1 MSKETLSTSEKE
13 VPKHKNALEE
23 KYKEKEPLNPDNI
36 KEQRS
41 LLPDPSGWRLLVL
54 PFTPKEKTK
63 GGVILT
69 DKTIEDSQLTA
80 SVALVLDTGDDAYK
94 DKEKFPSGAWCKQ
107 DDWVLITRYA
117 GSRIRIDGGEL
128 RIINDD
134 EILAVIDDPRDILP
148 ANIL

>member
-1 MSKETLSTSEKE
+1 MSKLI
-13 VPKHKNALEE
+13 VPKHVWDGKAVAKQKKEIE
-23 KYKEKEPLNPDNI
+23 KVPNPTGYRIVLFPLKLD
-36 KEQRS
+36 S
-41 LLPDPSGWRLLVL
+41 
-54 PFTPKEKTK
+54 KTK
-63 GGVILT
+63 SGIILT
-69 DKTIEDSQLTA
+69 DETVAESQITTNICK
-80 SVALVLDTGDDAYK
+80 VLKVGPDAYK
-94 DKEKFPSGAWCKQ
+94 DKEKFPTGPWCKT

>member
-1 MSKETLSTSEKE
+1 MTKPKLIVPQHIWDGKAVEKQKKEMEKVPNPTGYRITLF
-13 VPKHKNALEE
+13 
-23 KYKEKEPLNPDNI
+23 PLKLD
-36 KEQRS
+36 S
-41 LLPDPSGWRLLVL
+41 
-54 PFTPKEKTK
+54 KTK
-63 GGVILT
+63 SGIHLT
-69 DKTIEDSQLTA
+69 DETVQESQLTTNICK
-80 SVALVLDTGDDAYK
+80 VLKVGPDAYK
-94 DKEKFPSGAWCKQ
+94 DKEKFPTGPWCKV

>member
-1 MSKETLSTSEKE
+1 MTKPKLIVPQHIWDGKAVEKQKKEMEKVPNPTGYRITLF
-13 VPKHKNALEE
+13 
-23 KYKEKEPLNPDNI
+23 PLKLD
-36 KEQRS
+36 S
-41 LLPDPSGWRLLVL
+41 
-54 PFTPKEKTK
+54 KTK
-63 GGVILT
+63 SGIHLT
-69 DKTIEDSQLTA
+69 DETVQESQLTTNICK
-80 SVALVLDTGDDAYK
+80 VLKVGPDAYK
-94 DKEKFPSGAWCKQ
+94 DKDKFPTGPWCKQ

>member
-1 MSKETLSTSEKE
+1 MTKPKLI
-13 VPKHKNALEE
+13 VPKHIWDNKKAE
-23 KYKEKEPLNPDNI
+23 KEK
-36 KEQRS
+36 KE
-41 LLPDPSGWRLLVL
+41 LEKIPTPTGWRIVL
-54 PFTPKEKTK
+54 FPLKLNNKTK
-63 GGVILT
+63 SGLYLT
-69 DKTIEDSQLTA
+69 DETVSESQMTTNICK
-80 SVALVLDTGDDAYK
+80 VLKVGPDAYK
-94 DKEKFPSGAWCKQ
+94 DKDKFPTGPWCKT

>member
-1 MSKETLSTSEKE
+1 MTKSKLIVPQHIWDGKAVEKQKKEMEKVPNPTGYRITLF
-13 VPKHKNALEE
+13 
-23 KYKEKEPLNPDNI
+23 PLKLD
-36 KEQRS
+36 S
-41 LLPDPSGWRLLVL
+41 
-54 PFTPKEKTK
+54 KTK
-63 GGVILT
+63 SGIHLT
-69 DKTIEDSQLTA
+69 DETVQESQLTTNICK
-80 SVALVLDTGDDAYK
+80 VLKVGPDAYK
-94 DKEKFPSGAWCKQ
+94 DKDKFPTGPWCKE

>member
-1 MSKETLSTSEKE
+1 MTKPKLIVPNHIWDGKAVEKQKKEMEKVPTPTGYRITLF
-13 VPKHKNALEE
+13 
-23 KYKEKEPLNPDNI
+23 PL
-36 KEQRS
+36 
-41 LLPDPSGWRLLVL
+41 RLDS
-54 PFTPKEKTK
+54 KTK
-63 GGVILT
+63 SGIHLT
-69 DKTIEDSQLTA
+69 DETVQESQLTTNICK
-80 SVALVLDTGDDAYK
+80 VLKVGPDAYK
-94 DKEKFPSGAWCKQ
+94 DKEKFPTGPWCKE